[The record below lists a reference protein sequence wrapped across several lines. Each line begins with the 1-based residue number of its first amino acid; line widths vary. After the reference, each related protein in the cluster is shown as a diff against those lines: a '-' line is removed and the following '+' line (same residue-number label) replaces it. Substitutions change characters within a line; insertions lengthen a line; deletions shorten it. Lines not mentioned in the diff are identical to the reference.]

1 MRNFFRLAAVS
12 LTVAAGS
19 AHAAV
24 DIYSVSLLGSNEVG
38 SIGDADGWG
47 GGAVMIDNLLNTVS
61 WQLMAFN
68 LVDVRAAHI
77 HAAPAGVNGPVI
89 IDFVG
94 ALSGSVVDV
103 GAASINP
110 LAAKNFYVN
119 IHTAANPTGAIHG
132 QLMYSE
138 TANAPVPEPAT
149 YAMFA
154 MGLAGLGLLV
164 RRRARL

>member
-1 MRNFFRLAAVS
+1 MHKVLSSVAVS
-12 LTVAAGS
+12 LALAAGS

-24 DIYSVSLLGSNEVG
+24 DVYSVALLGSNEVG
-38 SIGDADGWG
+38 SAGDTDGWG

-68 LVDVRAAHI
+68 LTDISAAHI

-89 IDFVG
+89 IDFGG
-94 ALSGSVVDV
+94 ALSGSVVDSD
-103 GAASINP
+103 AASINP
-110 LAAKNFYVN
+110 LNAAGFYVN
-119 IHTAANPTGAIHG
+119 IHTAANPGGAIRG
-132 QLMYSE
+132 QLMYSA

-164 RRRARL
+164 RRRTRH